1 MRVLVD
7 TSVWSLALRRDKPV
21 QSPEMM
27 ELRRLITAHLVEI
40 IGPIR
45 QEVLSGI
52 RDTIQFDRLEK
63 YLAAFSDLSLH
74 ADDYA
79 MAAKFFNLYRA
90 KGIQGSNTDFLICA
104 VAVRHD
110 LAIFTPGLDRCSHFH
125 DACLYLYLYVIRPR
139 ARSYGE
145 SSRSTRSPGK
155 MRM

>member
-7 TSVWSLALRRDKPV
+7 TSVWSLALRRDKTV
-21 QSPEMM
+21 QSPDVL

-52 RDTIQFDRLEK
+52 RDTIQFDRLER

-74 ADDYA
+74 SDDYA
-79 MAAKFFNLYRA
+79 NAAKFFNLCRG

-110 LAIFTPGLDRCSHFH
+110 LAIFTTDLDFMHFAKSLPIILH
-125 DACLYLYLYVIRPR
+125 ERKPKNYACYN
-139 ARSYGE
+139 
-145 SSRSTRSPGK
+145 
-155 MRM
+155 